1 MSKYA
6 PLGRFLRDS
15 FENEVPL
22 TFAKIEAVLGFSLP
36 RSARTYPAWWAN
48 ESKGHVQSRA
58 WLDEGWQAWEVKL
71 PQEKVLFRRRNAVV
85 ENSSRGDV
93 KEVASATFVVSTDLR
108 QENLSLAAAR
118 LLKDYTVEAGGQAS
132 KAIARALHEAAI
144 ARRGRLIDQ
153 ITANAPRVPVGAPD
167 SVELVREDRDGR

>member
-1 MSKYA
+1 MVE
-6 PLGRFLRDS
+6 DS
-15 FENEVPL
+15 
-22 TFAKIEAVLGFSLP
+22 T
-36 RSARTYPAWWAN
+36 
-48 ESKGHVQSRA
+48 
-58 WLDEGWQAWEVKL
+58 
-71 PQEKVLFRRRNAVV
+71 
-85 ENSSRGDV
+85 RGDV
-93 KEVASATFVVSTDLR
+93 KEVASPTFAGSADLR

-167 SVELVREDRDGR
+167 SAELVREDRDGR